1 MNDRDHIT
9 PIGRPLYKL
18 GLQQTMLAMLQC
30 SASACQLLTVA
41 DALIQ
46 HTPSGGDGVGLGV
59 GSWTNSSS
67 SSMLAGEVW

>member
-30 SASACQLLTVA
+30 SACQLLTVA
-41 DALIQ
+41 DALCK
-46 HTPSGGDGVGLGV
+46 G
-59 GSWTNSSS
+59 
-67 SSMLAGEVW
+67 